1 MERLPSG
8 RTRPRMTERFPER
21 SLAGHVAELVVEV
34 EHLAGERVLP
44 GDLRLEPESAEARRL
59 EQAHFVLPSSES
71 APPRLEREE
80 GPPPRTT
87 LVLPLM
93 PLPPEAGRQ
102 ELVLPPLPIAIAR
115 ASGEV
120 FVLCSEPHRLL
131 VEDPVA
137 NTPEAAPRD
146 NPEPRRQREVWEAAK
161 QAAFLGLGALVGG
174 ALLAW
179 AFSWWRRRPKQAPPL
194 PPPRLPWEVAE
205 EELYDLERAGLIASQ
220 RFDEHF
226 ERVADVI
233 RKYLG
238 GRYGF
243 DGLECTSRE
252 TLRVLRAI
260 RPEVSYLPHIKSFLQ
275 QADLVKFARL
285 TPSAAE
291 CTEFLERARLIVQ
304 RTLPVAPSA
313 PSAPSAPAPNATAT
327 ASALDGATPGSP
339 APEDPTQDDE
349 EGRR

>member
-1 MERLPSG
+1 M
-8 RTRPRMTERFPER
+8 
-21 SLAGHVAELVVEV
+21 EV
-34 EHLAGERVLP
+34 EHLPGERVLP
-44 GDLRLEPESAEARRL
+44 GDLRLQPDSAEARRL
-59 EQAHFVLPSSES
+59 ERAHFVLPSPQS
-71 APPRLEREE
+71 APPRLDREE
-80 GPPPRTT
+80 GDTPRTT
-87 LVLPLM
+87 LTLPLM
-93 PLPPEAGRQ
+93 PLPPEAGRH
-102 ELVLPPLPIAIAR
+102 ELVLPPLPIAVAR

-137 NTPEAAPRD
+137 NTPEAAPRG

-161 QAAFLGLGALVGG
+161 QAFFVGLGALLAG
-174 ALLAW
+174 AALAW
-179 AFSWWRRRPKQAPPL
+179 AFLWWRRRPKQAPPP

-205 EELYDLERAGLIASQ
+205 EELYDLERAGLIASG

-252 TLRVLRAI
+252 TLRMLRAI
-260 RPEVSYLPHIKSFLQ
+260 RPEVAYLPQIKSFLQ

-285 TPSAAE
+285 TPSADE
-291 CTEFLERARLIVQ
+291 CAEFLERARLIVQ
-304 RTLPVAPSA
+304 RTLPVSPGAQ
-313 PSAPSAPAPNATAT
+313 
-327 ASALDGATPGSP
+327 ASATQPAHPGAAAAEGTAATDP
-339 APEDPTQDDE
+339 AAEDSARNGEVD
-349 EGRR
+349 R